1 MTAEYLDRSSLV
13 ARMKYYE
20 KHTTE
25 ESGEHY
31 AYSVALREIRNA
43 PAADVVEVVHA
54 KWIPFHSEAAG
65 DIQLRRTEG
74 RMNTHITNIK
84 GNWQEVV
91 DTCRATSGKGSL
103 GHEPSED
110 FKRRILIAE
119 HSPIRRISVS
129 WVWKGIKSWIA
140 THWSRHKWECF
151 ISTQRTDRTGT
162 PRDKLPQDAPVVF
175 EGEANV
181 QALIDS
187 MRKRLCSQADPETR
201 AYAEDFKAALYE
213 IQPEISDVL
222 VPNCVYRCGCPEM
235 QTCGMYEW
243 WLKFHPDI
251 ASTDIQKRYNTY
263 NELFWKVRA
272 KRGNDS
278 GD

>member
-1 MTAEYLDRSSLV
+1 MSLTDAARYTTMIMAQNPDWCAKRMENFEKYITENSAGAAEVCNERKDNS
-13 ARMKYYE
+13 A
-20 KHTTE
+20 
-25 ESGEHY
+25 
-31 AYSVALREIRNA
+31 
-43 PAADVVEVVHA
+43 
-54 KWIPFHSEAAG
+54 
-65 DIQLRRTEG
+65 
-74 RMNTHITNIK
+74 MNTHITNIK
-84 GNWQEVV
+84 GDWQEVV

-129 WVWKGIKSWIA
+129 WVWQGIKSWIA

-162 PRDKLPQDAPVVF
+162 PRDKLPQDAPVIF

-201 AYAEDFKAALYE
+201 AYAEDFKTALHE
-213 IQPEISDVL
+213 VQPEISDVL

-272 KRGNDS
+272 KRGNDT

>member
-1 MTAEYLDRSSLV
+1 
-13 ARMKYYE
+13 
-20 KHTTE
+20 
-25 ESGEHY
+25 
-31 AYSVALREIRNA
+31 
-43 PAADVVEVVHA
+43 
-54 KWIPFHSEAAG
+54 
-65 DIQLRRTEG
+65 
-74 RMNTHITNIK
+74 MNTHITNIK
-84 GNWQEVV
+84 GSWQEVV

-129 WVWKGIKSWIA
+129 WVWQGIKSWIA

-162 PRDKLPQDAPVVF
+162 PRDKLPQDAPVIF

-201 AYAEDFKAALYE
+201 AYAEDFKAALHE

-222 VPNCVYRCGCPEM
+222 VPNCIYRCGCPEM
-235 QTCGMYEW
+235 QPCGLYESW
-243 WLKFHPDI
+243 SRLRPEVM
-251 ASTDIQKRYNTY
+251 STDIQHRYDIY
-263 NELFWKVRA
+263 NSMFWKARA
-272 KRGNDS
+272 KRGNDT

>member
-1 MTAEYLDRSSLV
+1 
-13 ARMKYYE
+13 
-20 KHTTE
+20 
-25 ESGEHY
+25 
-31 AYSVALREIRNA
+31 
-43 PAADVVEVVHA
+43 
-54 KWIPFHSEAAG
+54 
-65 DIQLRRTEG
+65 
-74 RMNTHITNIK
+74 MNTHITNIK
-84 GNWQEVV
+84 GDWQEVV

-181 QALIDS
+181 QALIDFPCASGYAARQPRRRAS
-187 MRKRLCSQADPETR
+187 MPRISKRRCMRCSRRSRTFWYLTAFIGAAAQKCRR
-201 AYAEDFKAALYE
+201 A
-213 IQPEISDVL
+213 
-222 VPNCVYRCGCPEM
+222 GC
-235 QTCGMYEW
+235 TNG
-243 WLKFHPDI
+243 
-251 ASTDIQKRYNTY
+251 
-263 NELFWKVRA
+263 
-272 KRGNDS
+272 G
-278 GD
+278 